1 MTTFGWSRIARI
13 GLVQASLGAIV
24 VLITSVLNRVMI
36 VELALAAAIP
46 GAMVAGHYFIQFTRV
61 RTGYGS
67 DRTARRT
74 PWIVAGMGLV
84 AASGFAAALGT
95 AWMPAA
101 GTVAVF
107 ATAVAC
113 LTLGVGVGLAGTPLL
128 ALLAERT
135 AEARRGPAAA
145 LVWLMMIAGFAIT
158 AGVVGRLLDP
168 FSMARLVT
176 VSGGVSLVA
185 ILVTLLALWGLE
197 GEGGGLPPAA
207 EAAVPF
213 RAALAALWQEREA
226 RRFATFVFVAM
237 LAYSAQD
244 LILEPF
250 AGTVFGLTPGET
262 TRISGMQHGGMF
274 VGMVGTAFATRKGA
288 HLTRWAAAGCV
299 ASALGFGVLI
309 MAGLAQTTAL
319 LRVGVLAMGV
329 ANGVFAIGA
338 IGAMIALV
346 NQPGRREAGVRM
358 GLYGTAQAIAFG
370 VGGFAGAALSD
381 AGRAL
386 LGSPALGY
394 TVVFL
399 LEAMLFVLAAW
410 FVGRTAP
417 SAPAARVRLDR
428 DGDSLLA
435 AVG

>member
-1 MTTFGWSRIARI
+1 
-13 GLVQASLGAIV
+13 
-24 VLITSVLNRVMI
+24 
-36 VELALAAAIP
+36 
-46 GAMVAGHYFIQFTRV
+46 
-61 RTGYGS
+61 
-67 DRTARRT
+67 
-74 PWIVAGMGLV
+74 
-84 AASGFAAALGT
+84 
-95 AWMPAA
+95 
-101 GTVAVF
+101 
-107 ATAVAC
+107 
-113 LTLGVGVGLAGTPLL
+113 
-128 ALLAERT
+128 
-135 AEARRGPAAA
+135 
-145 LVWLMMIAGFAIT
+145 
-158 AGVVGRLLDP
+158 
-168 FSMARLVT
+168 
-176 VSGGVSLVA
+176 
-185 ILVTLLALWGLE
+185 
-197 GEGGGLPPAA
+197 
-207 EAAVPF
+207 
-213 RAALAALWQEREA
+213 
-226 RRFATFVFVAM
+226 
-237 LAYSAQD
+237 
-244 LILEPF
+244 
-250 AGTVFGLTPGET
+250 
-262 TRISGMQHGGMF
+262 
-274 VGMVGTAFATRKGA
+274 
-288 HLTRWAAAGCV
+288 
-299 ASALGFGVLI
+299 VLI

-381 AGRAL
+381 VGRAL